1 MIIKRRRPV
10 FLLNLFCITILIMA
24 SVFAAEACRQNSAN
38 KNKPKIEKLS
48 EITKGGDKK
57 NDQNNLD
64 FIDQAKRISMQYS
77 LTDISLDCLKFILLE
92 GLHDGKVIVD
102 VRELHNE
109 TCGGD
114 PVTSPRLYSIGFDK
128 TDSSIWSD
136 AKSLVGQM
144 EPLESAK

>member
-1 MIIKRRRPV
+1 MIIKRRRPIF
-10 FLLNLFCITILIMA
+10 FLLFSCISVLIMA
-24 SVFAAEACRQNSAN
+24 SLFSAEACRQNSAN
-38 KNKPKIEKLS
+38 KNKPQIKKFN

-57 NDQNNLD
+57 NDQKNLD
-64 FIDQAKRISMQYS
+64 FIDQAKQISMQYA